1 MNDLPPR
8 KIQFFQIF
16 VLLLALGTLAAYSS
30 SKPDGLEKILQIF
43 DLEKAFDLHHNIPF
57 ADYVISPGFPEILN
71 QFLSALLGIGIIMV
85 VVFFM
90 YKISNLVSKRNRID
104 NAT

>member
-1 MNDLPPR
+1 MNNLPLR
-8 KIQFFQIF
+8 KIQFFQILI
-16 VLLLALGTLAAYSS
+16 LLLALGVIAAYSS

-43 DLEKAFDLHHNIPF
+43 DLEKAFNLDHNIPF

-71 QFLSALLGIGIIMV
+71 QFLSALLGMSIIMV
-85 VVFFM
+85 LVFFI
-90 YKISNLVSKRNRID
+90 YKISSVVNKRNRID